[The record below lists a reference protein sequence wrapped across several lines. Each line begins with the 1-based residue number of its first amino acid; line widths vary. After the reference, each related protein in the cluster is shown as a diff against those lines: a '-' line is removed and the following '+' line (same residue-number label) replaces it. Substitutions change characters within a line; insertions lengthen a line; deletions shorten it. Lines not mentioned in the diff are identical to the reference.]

1 MIVFFYIASQL
12 VAIYCSRWLKNMS
25 FMHVLDGVELHPP
38 ISDVSCDGLA
48 ARTAI
53 VGDDSA
59 LPPPQGIAGQRGL
72 AGPILVYKLESQVA
86 GASCC
91 CWPFPFLSYSV
102 TAEANRASEMVGKMG
117 VALSVC
123 TLPGQVSSCCLGSG
137 KMELGLEINL
147 SVFILSWL
155 LLMLCTLKWSSI
167 LVDLLQG
174 HCLHIVNLVLL
185 LWTFNL

>member
-1 MIVFFYIASQL
+1 MLRHECLCTRAAL
-12 VAIYCSRWLKNMS
+12 LLK
-25 FMHVLDGVELHPP
+25 
-38 ISDVSCDGLA
+38 
-48 ARTAI
+48 TAI

-137 KMELGLEINL
+137 KMELGLEINSCHSMVLMIVAGKAVPNLQLEHGLAVKMFHSMAIFWL
-147 SVFILSWL
+147 SFHFVEKMFH
-155 LLMLCTLKWSSI
+155 MNC
-167 LVDLLQG
+167 
-174 HCLHIVNLVLL
+174 
-185 LWTFNL
+185 WTSRIDIIINFHLI